1 MFSLI
6 RVRNYGLPLRHQWLR
21 PWLLTIITA
30 LVVIILSLQAT
41 SLAQGKYPPFLD
53 PHVNDYG
60 KILKPQD
67 AAAIRTTLQKFRA
80 DTGVHAVVLTVNSFK
95 HYRTGDPTIESF
107 ATNIFNTWQIGD
119 RTRNDG
125 VLLLVAPSD
134 RKVRIELGRGYGRA
148 YDAVMQSVIQYDIL
162 PSFKTGDYSR
172 GTYQG
177 VVAIVRQLAP
187 ADTTAVTPSQF
198 DGSETSRVTSF
209 NPAWII
215 GGAGVTLLTSVA
227 GATLYWRYRGR
238 RCPRCQTAMTRLSEQ
253 LEDEYLNAGQ
263 RREESLQSVDYDV
276 WVCPS
281 CGYNQVKRYGGTD
294 SSAWKQCPSCNF
306 KTLKVSQT
314 TLHYATYDYEG
325 EEEIRQHCHY
335 CGYSNTYTQSTPRL
349 VRSDNSNYSSS
360 YDSSYSSSYDSSSY
374 DSYSSSSDRD
384 GGSSSG
390 GGATG
395 EW

>member
-1 MFSLI
+1 MSSFFQI
-6 RVRNYGLPLRHQWLR
+6 RSYGLPLRHQWLR
-21 PWLLTIITA
+21 PWLLTIVTA
-30 LVVIILSLQAT
+30 LVVILLSLQAT
-41 SLAQGKYPPFLD
+41 SSAQGKYPPFLD

-67 AAAIRTTLQKFRA
+67 AAAIRTTLQRFRA
-80 DTGVHAVVLTVNSFK
+80 ETGVHAVVLTVNSFK

-107 ATNIFNTWQIGD
+107 ATNIFNNWQIGD

-125 VLLLVAPSD
+125 VLLLVAPTD

-148 YDAVMQSVIQYDIL
+148 YDAVMQGVIQYDIL
-162 PSFKTGDYSR
+162 PSFKAGDYSR

-187 ADTTAVTPSQF
+187 ADTTRQLAPANTTATNSQF

-209 NPAWII
+209 NPAWIA

-253 LEDEYLNAGQ
+253 QEDEYLNAGQ
-263 RREESLQSVDYDV
+263 RREESLESVDYDV
-276 WVCPS
+276 WLCPS
-281 CGYNQVKRYGGTD
+281 CGYNQVKRYGGTA
-294 SSAWKQCPSCNF
+294 SGEWKQCPSCNF
-306 KTLKVSQT
+306 KTLKVSRS

-325 EEEIRQHCHY
+325 EEEIRQNCHY

-349 VRSDNSNYSSS
+349 TRSDDSSYSS
-360 YDSSYSSSYDSSSY
+360 YDSSYSSSYDG
-374 DSYSSSSDRD
+374 SSSDSD

-390 GGATG
+390 GGASG